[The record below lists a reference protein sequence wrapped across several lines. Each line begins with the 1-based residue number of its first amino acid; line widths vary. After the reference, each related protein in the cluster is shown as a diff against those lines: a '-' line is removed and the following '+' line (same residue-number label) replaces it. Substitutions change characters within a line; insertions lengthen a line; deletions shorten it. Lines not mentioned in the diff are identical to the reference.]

1 MPKKILLVSA
11 TKAEMISAE
20 FEGLEKLITGVGM
33 VATTFALTRKLAET
47 KYDLVVNIGIAGSFT
62 NDVVIGQVVW
72 VAVDEFSELGVEDH
86 SRFIPAEDLGLMD
99 NMDREFNANEYYRP
113 EKLLGVTAMT
123 VNRVHGNAATIQRD
137 LKQFECNIESM
148 EGAAVAYVCQQF
160 DIPWVQIRAVSNRIE
175 PRNAA
180 AWNIPLAIKNLHHQ
194 VLKYLYK
201 MTDEA

>member
-72 VAVDEFSELGVEDH
+72 VAIDEFSELGVEDH

-99 NMDREFNANEYYRP
+99 NMDREFNADEYYRP
-113 EKLLGVTAMT
+113 EELLGVTAMT